1 MSKID
6 PFHISP
12 NQIIRIKGALS
23 LSAQSAQIPPKS
35 AQKAYGV
42 PGLFGTVG
50 QDLQTEG
57 FSEPLIFQIPNLQ
70 PSSTDGHAIAAT
82 PAAAA
87 EYPH

>member
-1 MSKID
+1 MLKPD

-23 LSAQSAQIPPKS
+23 LSAQQAQIPPKS
-35 AQKAYGV
+35 AQNAYGA
-42 PGLFGTVG
+42 PGLYGTFG
-50 QDLQTEG
+50 QDPQTEA
-57 FSEPLIFQIPNLQ
+57 FPEPVIFQIPNLQ

-87 EYPH
+87 DYPH